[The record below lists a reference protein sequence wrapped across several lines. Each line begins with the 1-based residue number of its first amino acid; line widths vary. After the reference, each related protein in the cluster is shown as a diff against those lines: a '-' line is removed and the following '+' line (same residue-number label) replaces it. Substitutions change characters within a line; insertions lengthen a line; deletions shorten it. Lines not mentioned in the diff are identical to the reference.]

1 MANGFAGIKP
11 FLNID
16 ADTEAYAEAAY
27 EASVAPQGGAK
38 FGNFPSTHTDA
49 LAGLTAFHCSTPATL
64 LHVKRALRYSL
75 DHRDSRFGLSFPN
88 VTSVKSLETLNA
100 RQAAILQQQQ
110 KENSSIS
117 QIAWIAHVI
126 GKTPISVGSY
136 EGLCAIKP
144 HLDRSSQV
152 VIFQQRLLPTD
163 VKPEMGEMFSRVN
176 AEAKANNVSALMLLS
191 SPDKATSDMIA
202 SAVEDNVFI
211 DECEPDAGG
220 GFQFS
225 VDYPSLHDE
234 YDACIFKR
242 MCSIIVENG
251 VSSYRYEQ
259 FLAKDLLT
267 RIMWHMKRLDKT
279 VREIGAELGI
289 GYSTV
294 SKRLKGLDDKA
305 ESWWTSEYL
314 DRQIEHY
321 LCSTDKPD
329 GNRTVFVD

>member
-1 MANGFAGIKP
+1 MANSIGDIKP
-11 FLNID
+11 YRHSD
-16 ADTEAYAEAAY
+16 ADATTNADAAY
-27 EASVAPQGGAK
+27 EASIAPQGCAK
-38 FGNFPSTHTDA
+38 FGTIPGEYTDV

-75 DHRDSRFGLSFPN
+75 DHGDRRFGVTFPKVAT
-88 VTSVKSLETLNA
+88 VTSLEAMNA
-100 RQAAILQQQQ
+100 RQAAVFEQQ
-110 KENSSIS
+110 KKATSSIS
-117 QIAWIAHVI
+117 PIAWIPHLI
-126 GKTPISVGSY
+126 GKNPISVGSF

-144 HLDRSSQV
+144 YLDGSSEV
-152 VIFQQRLLPTD
+152 VIFQHRLLPTD

-202 SAVEDNVFI
+202 SAVEDSVFV
-211 DECEPDAGG
+211 DECEPEGGG
-220 GFQFS
+220 GFEFS
-225 VDYPSLHDE
+225 VDYPSLHEEFDE
-234 YDACIFKR
+234 RFVKR

>member
-64 LHVKRALRYSL
+64 PHVKRALRYSL
-75 DHRDSRFGLSFPN
+75 DQGDSRFGITFPDVAT
-88 VTSVKSLETLNA
+88 VTSLEAMNA
-100 RQAAILQQQQ
+100 RQAAIIEQQ
-110 KENSSIS
+110 KKVTSSIS
-117 QIAWIAHVI
+117 PIAWITHVI
-126 GKTPISVGSY
+126 GKTPISVSSF

-144 HLDRSSQV
+144 YLDGSSEV
-152 VIFQQRLLPTD
+152 VIFQHRLLPTD
-163 VKPEMGEMFSRVN
+163 VKPEMGEMFCRIN
-176 AEAKANNVSALMLLS
+176 AEARSKKVSAIMLLS
-191 SPDKATSDMIA
+191 SPDKTTSDMIA
-202 SAVEDNVFI
+202 SAVEDNVFV

-220 GFQFS
+220 GFEFS
-225 VDYPSLHDE
+225 VDYPSLHEEFDE
-234 YDACIFKR
+234 HIVKR
-242 MCSIIVENG
+242 MCAIIVEKG
-251 VSSYRYEQ
+251 VTSYRYEQ

-267 RIMWHMKRLDKT
+267 RIMWHMKRLGKT
-279 VREIGAELGI
+279 VRQIGGKLSI
-289 GYSTV
+289 DYSTV
-294 SKRLKGLDDKA
+294 SKHLKGLDDKA
-305 ESWWTSEYL
+305 ENRWTQDYL
-314 DRQIEHY
+314 DRQIDHY